1 MLYASHLESLNGF
14 FAPWAEHDAIMEVAD
29 GTSPAGQGRERWRG
43 AHPRH
48 SIGHCGEITSL
59 IDSLATIVIVL
70 VIGYVCQGR
79 GREVQGWGEGQRVTD
94 TEFREKQTEKDE
106 QKEGKVEKRRQ
117 RKTSSLKLI

>member
-1 MLYASHLESLNGF
+1 MSDLYLEDFSQYCQAFIFYGSHLESLNGF
-14 FAPWAEHDAIMEVAD
+14 LAPWAEHDAIVQAAD
-29 GTSPAGQGRERWRG
+29 GTSPAGQGGERWRG

-79 GREVQGWGEGQRVTD
+79 GREVRGVWKEGGQGGDRHRV
-94 TEFREKQTEKDE
+94 
-106 QKEGKVEKRRQ
+106 QKEAD
-117 RKTSSLKLI
+117 RKG

>member
-14 FAPWAEHDAIMEVAD
+14 LAPWAEHDAIMEAAD
-29 GTSPAGQGRERWRG
+29 GTSPAGQGGERWRG

-70 VIGYVCQGR
+70 VIGYVCRGR
-79 GREVQGWGEGQRVTD
+79 GREVWGVGRRAGGDRHRVQREADRKGRAEGRKG
-94 TEFREKQTEKDE
+94 REKKTEKE
-106 QKEGKVEKRRQ
+106 M
-117 RKTSSLKLI
+117 